1 MRQHVPGT
9 ADAGDLRER
18 LGTAVAETLQELLLD
33 PSRRPQ
39 VVTDCQGL
47 LDSEVESKSGFS
59 SIPVKGAY
67 GMVKAVRPGI
77 IHDAVDDLLDQLVA
91 RLEPFYADYRSAGG
105 AGSLPD
111 YLAGRG
117 DEISDAL
124 LTITDARAERSHRA
138 TIKKAYGKL
147 RPQGKKHVQE
157 ALPGVGKIIEKYAAG

>member
-1 MRQHVPGT
+1 M
-9 ADAGDLRER
+9 
-18 LGTAVAETLQELLLD
+18 AETLQEILLD

-59 SIPVKGAY
+59 SIAVKGAY

-77 IHDAVDDLLDQLVA
+77 VHDTVDDLLDQLVA
-91 RLEPFYADYRSAGG
+91 RLEPFYADYRTAGD
-105 AGSLPD
+105 GSLPD
-111 YLAGRG
+111 YLAGRS
-117 DEISDAL
+117 DEVSDAL
-124 LTITDARAERSHRA
+124 LGITDARAERSSRA

-157 ALPGVGKIIEKYAAG
+157 ALPGVGRIIEKHAAG